1 MGLEPKIVHFR
12 ARQLPRPELP
22 FLVTRLVYEVAEIA
36 RDRIEIE
43 WRLRGAKLDQLGS
56 FS

>member
-22 FLVTRLVYEVAEIA
+22 FLATRRVHEVTEID

-43 WRLRGAKLDQLGS
+43 WRFKGAKSD
-56 FS
+56 